1 MSFWTRDAL
10 YSGLLEQIRGRNW
23 FRPLYLKHLKKQQEY
38 QKEKAMGHN
47 ILISI
52 FSGIGTGI
60 ISAVI
65 PLILFRK
72 ILKDTSLRV
81 EKCVKQY
88 LEQKVSDKEK

>member
-1 MSFWTRDAL
+1 
-10 YSGLLEQIRGRNW
+10 
-23 FRPLYLKHLKKQQEY
+23 
-38 QKEKAMGHN
+38 MGHN

-81 EKCVKQY
+81 EKCVKHY
-88 LEQKVSDKEK
+88 LGPKVSDREK

>member
-1 MSFWTRDAL
+1 
-10 YSGLLEQIRGRNW
+10 
-23 FRPLYLKHLKKQQEY
+23 
-38 QKEKAMGHN
+38 MGHN
-47 ILISI
+47 ILIYL

-72 ILKDTSLRV
+72 ILKNTSLRV

-88 LEQKVSDKEK
+88 LEPKVSDREK

>member
-1 MSFWTRDAL
+1 
-10 YSGLLEQIRGRNW
+10 
-23 FRPLYLKHLKKQQEY
+23 
-38 QKEKAMGHN
+38 MGHN

-60 ISAVI
+60 ISTVI

-81 EKCVKQY
+81 EKYVKQY
-88 LEQKVSDKEK
+88 LEQKVSDREKYKTYIKRFKKRAVALIAQRLSHSHGKEII

>member
-1 MSFWTRDAL
+1 
-10 YSGLLEQIRGRNW
+10 
-23 FRPLYLKHLKKQQEY
+23 
-38 QKEKAMGHN
+38 KEKAMGHN

-81 EKCVKQY
+81 EKCVKHY
-88 LEQKVSDKEK
+88 LEPKVSDREK

>member
-1 MSFWTRDAL
+1 
-10 YSGLLEQIRGRNW
+10 
-23 FRPLYLKHLKKQQEY
+23 
-38 QKEKAMGHN
+38 MGHN

-88 LEQKVSDKEK
+88 LEQKVSDREPLP

>member
-1 MSFWTRDAL
+1 
-10 YSGLLEQIRGRNW
+10 
-23 FRPLYLKHLKKQQEY
+23 
-38 QKEKAMGHN
+38 MGHN
-47 ILISI
+47 ILIYL

-81 EKCVKQY
+81 EKYIKQY
-88 LEQKVSDKEK
+88 LEQKVSDREK

>member
-1 MSFWTRDAL
+1 
-10 YSGLLEQIRGRNW
+10 
-23 FRPLYLKHLKKQQEY
+23 
-38 QKEKAMGHN
+38 MGHN

-52 FSGIGTGI
+52 FGGIGTGI

-81 EKCVKQY
+81 EKCVKHY
-88 LEQKVSDKEK
+88 LEPKVSDREK

>member
-1 MSFWTRDAL
+1 
-10 YSGLLEQIRGRNW
+10 
-23 FRPLYLKHLKKQQEY
+23 
-38 QKEKAMGHN
+38 MGHN

-52 FSGIGTGI
+52 FSGVGTGI

-65 PLILFRK
+65 PLILFRE